1 MSSDTLGTRNGG
13 VDWTPV
19 PQTALVIHPAKA
31 GDGRLRT
38 PQMRLEEAKQAR
50 EAFITGAGSLVTPVV
65 SIDGVKVGDGKPGP
79 VATKL
84 RASYVSEARSRAL

>member
-1 MSSDTLGTRNGG
+1 MSSDSLGRNGG

-38 PQMRLEEAKQAR
+38 PQMRLEEAVGLA
-50 EAFITGAGSLVTPVV
+50 EALDLEVKDALNTPLRQLTPATLF
-65 SIDGVKVGDGKPGP
+65 GKG
-79 VATKL
+79 
-84 RASYVSEARSRAL
+84 